1 MTTKNAY
8 ATLAE
13 YKLWVASRGLSGTI
27 STDTSDDSVI
37 ETLLVGASRYIDQQT
52 GRHFYPI
59 IKTRYYD
66 VPTGEEYDPRV
77 LRVDDDLLE
86 VLTLTNGDGVAI
98 PSTEYNLK
106 PKNDS
111 AAYGIRLIDNST
123 YIWAS
128 DGAGDTHDVIQV
140 LGVWGYHNR
149 YNLAWLLGSTAN
161 EAMDAT
167 ETAFDV
173 TSGTGFAVG
182 NIIRFDNEL
191 GYVSAVATNTL
202 TTTRGENES
211 TAATHDTAIDVD
223 IWQVQGDIKM
233 YCMEIVQNVYG
244 MRSGQSSAGRVT
256 VTAAGVVIRPEEVPP
271 MVAQAL
277 KGYRNILL

>member
-1 MTTKNAY
+1 MTTLNAY

-13 YKLWVASRGLSGTI
+13 YKQFIASRGLAGTVG
-27 STDTSDDSVI
+27 TDTSDDAAI
-37 ETLLVGASRYIDQQT
+37 EFLLVGASRYIDQQT
-52 GRHFYPI
+52 GRHFFPI
-59 IKTRYYD
+59 VKTRYFD
-66 VPTGEEYDPRV
+66 VPDWGAIDPRV

-86 VLTLTNGDGVAI
+86 ILTLTNGDSTVI
-98 PSTEYNLK
+98 PSTEYSLR

-111 AAYGIRLIDNST
+111 PHYGIRLVDNST
-123 YIWAS
+123 YAWAS
-128 DGAGDTHDVIQV
+128 DGAGDTHDVIAV

-149 YNLAWLLGSTAN
+149 YNLAWLTGSTAN
-161 EAMDAT
+161 EAMDASET
-167 ETAFDV
+167 EYDV
-173 TSGTGFAVG
+173 TSSTLFAVG
-182 NIIRFDNEL
+182 NLIRFGNEL
-191 GYVSAVATNTL
+191 GYVSVVGTNTL

-233 YCMEIVQNVYG
+233 YCLEIAQNVYG
-244 MRSGQSSAGRVT
+244 MRSGQTSGGKVT

-277 KGYRNILL
+277 KGYRNIL